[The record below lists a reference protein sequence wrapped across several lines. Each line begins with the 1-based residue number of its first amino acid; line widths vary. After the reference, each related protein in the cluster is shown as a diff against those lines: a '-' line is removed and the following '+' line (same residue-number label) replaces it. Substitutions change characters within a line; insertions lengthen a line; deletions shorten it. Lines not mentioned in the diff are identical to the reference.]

1 MVEIYIESLR
11 ARHQEECIFICGSG
25 PKKATLVAAPFEH
38 KRLTAKRIGILHY
51 QTVRKP
57 IATEY
62 VWEGM
67 WLEDKQGVWNPH
79 VGKLLGTQRY
89 PKLHLSC
96 SSNQN
101 VNGITPLPS
110 ASMFRYAPPICDY
123 VPHSV
128 PITPVKPAWKS
139 GITPL
144 WAPYSAPKHAD
155 RMPYDKCTPHTSP
168 EMRAKQLP
176 DMRVV
181 KAARWQSARGLHG
194 FLRPR
199 KVEPPHWFETASVC
213 HVPS

>member
-123 VPHSV
+123 VPHTSRL
-128 PITPVKPAWKS
+128 
-139 GITPL
+139 PL
-144 WAPYSAPKHAD
+144 SNLHENQGLRLFEPSIVLRSTRTGCP
-155 RMPYDKCTPHTSP
+155 TT
-168 EMRAKQLP
+168 
-176 DMRVV
+176 
-181 KAARWQSARGLHG
+181 SARHTLLPRCAQNS
-194 FLRPR
+194 FL
-199 KVEPPHWFETASVC
+199 TCAL
-213 HVPS
+213 